1 MSDAQPVVSEER
13 SIITKE
19 TSGPTQADSC
29 VGGVSVRAW
38 LVVMLVVTVCLTHVA
53 VTLSVAIDAVLQKD
67 FSKLGTFS
75 TIGEPLY
82 SMAVVALGYYFG
94 QKTPKT

>member
-1 MSDAQPVVSEER
+1 MTEET
-13 SIITKE
+13 SITTKE
-19 TSGPTQADSC
+19 TSGPTQADSSIM
-29 VGGVSVRAW
+29 GVSVRAW
-38 LVVMLVVTVCLTHVA
+38 LVVMLAATVCVTHVA
-53 VTLSVAIDAVLQKD
+53 ITLSVAIDAVLQKD
-67 FSKLGTFS
+67 FSKLGTFA